1 MSIRIFFDFINDF
14 YNYFNKYSNKENYF
28 VEYKTYINKDKL
40 NLEDVKFLLDFSHKY
55 NLLDFTLQKINDYYE
70 ITFRWW
76 LKNGLFKIN

>member
-40 NLEDVKFLLDFSHKY
+40 NLEDVKFLLDFFS
-55 NLLDFTLQKINDYYE
+55 
-70 ITFRWW
+70 
-76 LKNGLFKIN
+76 

>member
-14 YNYFNKYSNKENYF
+14 YNYFNEYSNKENYF

-70 ITFRWW
+70 ITFRW
-76 LKNGLFKIN
+76 

>member
-70 ITFRWW
+70 ITFRW
-76 LKNGLFKIN
+76 